1 MRAKINFMYLC
12 AHKRSIMK
20 HLYIFL
26 AALAVLGCAPREQ
39 AGNTADDSRYQWE
52 SIRHYLFE
60 DPERALAM
68 VVDYSVMLGTLG
80 TFSYV
85 FWATHPDIG
94 AKVPY
99 GDLVYSPDGEMQF
112 FYLFP
117 TDDPQHYRME
127 VYGERM
133 TWASTLADTYEQ
145 LAFDQAV
152 GWSRWL
158 RLNRQWPNLFCPKDL
173 DFELPIP
180 QKQI

>member
-39 AGNTADDSRYQWE
+39 AGNTA
-52 SIRHYLFE
+52 
-60 DPERALAM
+60 
-68 VVDYSVMLGTLG
+68 
-80 TFSYV
+80 
-85 FWATHPDIG
+85 
-94 AKVPY
+94 
-99 GDLVYSPDGEMQF
+99 
-112 FYLFP
+112 
-117 TDDPQHYRME
+117 DDPQHYRME